1 MRSFIIFI
9 FLTFVVLNVS
19 NAAPQSAPTTV
30 SPIEDKSVLKH
41 QIDDFFP
48 LASPRGFRMQFG
60 GLSGA
65 FNDNPPSDWH
75 LLFGMA
81 RRTEFKF
88 ERAFIWGASLASN
101 ESLELKLQSDF
112 SSLFLM
118 DPMWNDYGIGVSQFL
133 WGRDG
138 VSNLVNI
145 NQSKINIYADF
156 ATYFQVQAYYG
167 LKGLAYSIS
176 LQSWF

>member
-9 FLTFVVLNVS
+9 FLTFVVLNGV
-19 NAAPQSAPTTV
+19 NAAPQSAPTTI

-41 QIDDFFP
+41 ENDDFFP
-48 LASPRGFRMQFG
+48 PTSPQNFRLQFG

-65 FNDNPPSDWH
+65 FNDNHETDWH
-75 LLFGMA
+75 YLIGIA
-81 RRTEFKF
+81 RRSEFEF
-88 ERAFIWGASLASN
+88 ERTFVWGASLASN
-101 ESLELKLQSDF
+101 ESIELKLQSDF

-118 DPMWNDYGIGVSQFL
+118 DPVWNDYGIGFSQFI

-145 NQSKINIYADF
+145 NQSKINFYIDF
-156 ATYFQVQAYYG
+156 ATYFQAQAYYG

-176 LQSWF
+176 FQSWF